1 MTTKEAFS
9 TFINISLRGEARK
22 GLAFDRINWKELLEL
37 SLAQGVLAIV
47 WNGIE
52 IQSCEGNLPIS
63 VADKMLWHGM
73 VRKSEG
79 EMNNMRKQAEDFAEL
94 ISPLPC
100 IVLKGF
106 DYARYWP
113 SASQRVFG
121 DLDIWSCG
129 NQDKINHA
137 VTEAGGTAESDN
149 DSKHNEIH
157 YNGLRVEN
165 HRYFVS
171 DGKTL
176 REHQIEDLLCDT
188 IGNDFTAID
197 GSKLLYP
204 NANFSVLMMLRH
216 VQNHFLYEGV
226 RLRLVLDW
234 HFFMKK
240 EKNNIDWESVTP
252 AMKTMNIAQLAELL
266 TQFCEVLEGKREK
279 NDRLQRFED
288 LLFEPEMDR
297 RLTLIP
303 SIVRVYKRCIKRW
316 QWRHIL

>member
-1 MTTKEAFS
+1 MMTKE
-9 TFINISLRGEARK
+9 TIYIFINISLRGEARK
-22 GLAFDRINWKELLEL
+22 GLAFDNINWKELLEL
-37 SLAQGVLAIV
+37 SMAQGVLAIV

-52 IQSCEGNLPIS
+52 IQAAEGNLPIS

-79 EMNNMRKQAEDFAEL
+79 EMNNMRRQAEEFAAL

-100 IVLKGF
+100 VVLKGP

-113 SASQRVFG
+113 VASQRVFG
-121 DLDIWSCG
+121 DLDIWSYG
-129 NQDKINHA
+129 HQDEINRK
-137 VTEAGGTAESDN
+137 VTEAGGEAETGN

-157 YNGLRVEN
+157 INGLRVEN

-176 REHQIEDLLCDT
+176 REHQIEEMMCDV
-188 IGNDFTAID
+188 IGNDFTPID
-197 GSKLLYP
+197 GGLLLAP
-204 NANFSVLMMLRH
+204 NANFSTLMMLKH

-226 RLRLVLDW
+226 RLRLVMDW
-234 HFFMKK
+234 YFFMKK
-240 EKNNIDWESVTP
+240 ERDNIDWKRIST
-252 AMKTMNIAQLAELL
+252 AMNAMNIAHLAELL
-266 TQFCEVLEGKREK
+266 TQYCEVIEGKREK
-279 NDRLQRFED
+279 NKRLQQFED

-303 SIVRVYKRCIKRW
+303 SVIRVCKRCIKRW
-316 QWRHIL
+316 RWRDVV